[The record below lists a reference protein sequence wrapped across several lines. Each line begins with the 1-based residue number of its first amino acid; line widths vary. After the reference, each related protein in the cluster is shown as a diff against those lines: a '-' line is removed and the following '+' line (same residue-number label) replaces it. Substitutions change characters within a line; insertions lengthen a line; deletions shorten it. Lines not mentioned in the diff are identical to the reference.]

1 MQKRKFTQTG
11 TFQIGKAVA
20 RNIAFA
26 TGVFI
31 GMVVV
36 EAAARRILK

>member
-1 MQKRKFTQTG
+1 MQKKKFTQTE
-11 TFQIGKAVA
+11 TFRIGKAVA
-20 RNIAFA
+20 QSAAFA
-26 TGVFI
+26 AGIVL